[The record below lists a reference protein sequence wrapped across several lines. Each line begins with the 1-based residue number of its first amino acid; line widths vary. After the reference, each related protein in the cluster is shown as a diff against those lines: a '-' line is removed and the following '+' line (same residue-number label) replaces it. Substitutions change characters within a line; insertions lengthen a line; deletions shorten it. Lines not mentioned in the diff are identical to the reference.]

1 MGDPRRLRKKY
12 TTPSNSF
19 QKGRFAEEARYLGRY
34 GLRNKKE
41 FWKHKTQLSRFREMA
56 RKSRSMP
63 EAMQL
68 KRLEEMRS
76 SLGKLGLVSKTAAV
90 DDILS
95 ITIDQ
100 ILERRLQT
108 IIFKKG
114 FAKSIYQARQM
125 IVHGHIALEGL
136 VVDSP
141 SCLVPKE
148 AESTIAFANNS
159 AFSNQAG
166 KVWGDKAAPTQEQD
180 IAKSENVPKKKEERP
195 RGDRRGRGG
204 NRGGHKKEE

>member
-19 QKGRFAEEARYLGRY
+19 QRARFAEEARYLGRY

-56 RKSRSMP
+56 RKSRVLS
-63 EAMQL
+63 EVAQAQHL
-68 KRLEEMRS
+68 KEMRS
-76 SLGKLGLVSKTAAV
+76 SLGRLGLVSANAAI

-95 ITIDQ
+95 INIDQ

-108 IIFKKG
+108 LVFKKG
-114 FAKSIYQARQM
+114 FAKTIYQARQL
-125 IVHGHIALEGL
+125 ITHGHIALKGL

-141 SCLVPKE
+141 SALVSKE

-159 AFSNQAG
+159 AFFNQTA
-166 KVWGDKAAPTQEQD
+166 KVWGDKAAPTQDQD
-180 IAKSENVPKKKEERP
+180 ITKLEIVPKRKEERP

-204 NRGGHKKEE
+204 FRGKKKEEQ

>member
-19 QKGRFAEEARYLGRY
+19 QRARFVEEARYLGRY

-41 FWKHKTQLSRFREMA
+41 FWKHKTQLSNFRGMA

-63 EAMQL
+63 EAAQL
-68 KRLEEMRS
+68 QHLTEMRS
-76 SLGKLGLVSKTAAV
+76 SLGKLGLVSTTAQI

-95 ITIDQ
+95 INIDQ

-108 IIFKKG
+108 LVFKKG
-114 FAKSIYQARQM
+114 MAKTIYQARQL
-125 IVHGHIALEGL
+125 ITHGHIALKGL

-141 SCLVPKE
+141 SCLVSKE
-148 AESTIAFANNS
+148 AEATISFANNS
-159 AFSNQAG
+159 AFFNQVG
-166 KVWGDKAAPTQEQD
+166 KVWGEKSAPTQEPD
-180 IAKSENVPKKKEERP
+180 IAQQENVPRKKEERP

-204 NRGGHKKEE
+204 FRGRKKEE